1 MHSGASMELIGM
13 VQTCLLAFRPAA
25 GQVPQT
31 TVSFR
36 FPRESF
42 RYPSVLL
49 IRRSADPLVGLRAP
63 HDRSHLSFL
72 LIGRL
77 IRWFGY
83 VPQRMASLPMY
94 SS

>member
-1 MHSGASMELIGM
+1 MHSGASMELIGI

-42 RYPSVLL
+42 RYPFVLL
-49 IRRSADPLVGLRAP
+49 IRRSADPLVG
-63 HDRSHLSFL
+63 
-72 LIGRL
+72 
-77 IRWFGY
+77 Y
-83 VPQRMASLPMY
+83 VPHMIVPICPPYSLAG
-94 SS
+94 